1 MKKGMNL
8 RQMNRT
14 QVSSFICCSCLRSC
28 AQGFLFIFFFL
39 SRSWMSQKS
48 EVYGSHVWTMFLS
61 VLNKTCKLANKPN
74 GYLNIFRMY
83 HSRTHSVLL
92 CRGRKTSSV
101 LQEFMHC
108 GSNGTYGKRE
118 TQTNGYNLWSK
129 NLNMPK
135 WVAACIWFI
144 GFSYW
149 PLNSCVKNRK
159 VFRSNRYHHF

>member
-1 MKKGMNL
+1 MNL

-28 AQGFLFIFFFL
+28 AQGFLFFFFFL
-39 SRSWMSQKS
+39 SQSWMSQKS

-74 GYLNIFRMY
+74 SYLNVFRMY
-83 HSRTHSVLL
+83 HSRKHSVLL
-92 CRGRKTSSV
+92 CRGGKTSSV
-101 LQEFMHC
+101 KRQAGLYALWLRRCLWQER
-108 GSNGTYGKRE
+108 K
-118 TQTNGYNLWSK
+118 TQTKGYNLPSK
-129 NLNMPK
+129 NLNMSK

-159 VFRSNRYHHF
+159 VFRSKKYHHF